1 MGLIVRTAGS
11 RKSKKEIQN
20 DLQNTI
26 GIWESIKEKAVEST
40 APILIH
46 EEGDVIK
53 RALRDIYDNDTKFVH
68 VEGNEGYQK
77 AKLFMKQLMPRNSK
91 MVKKYKG
98 KIPLFHSENIEKDLN
113 KIFEPVVRLK
123 SGGYLVINPT
133 EALVAIDVNSGQST
147 KELNIEKTALNTNL
161 EAAEEVARQIKIRDL
176 SGLIVIDFIDMLNYH
191 NRRIVERKI
200 REKLKTDRA
209 RIQTGR
215 ISNFGLMEMT
225 RQRLRES
232 FIKWETNLSLE
243 SFGLKIIKKIEM
255 LAFSK
260 KTKIAMAYVP
270 DKVAIYLN
278 SELKKELSFF
288 EKKYKFKI
296 NIMADNNLII
306 PEYRIHLLNKN
317 KKIIEKIESVKN
329 LKDLNGKKDNKIKAL
344 PSANEKKKKQVVG
357 RILWV
362 RKKKKEIK
370 LIPLLDC

>member
-1 MGLIVRTAGS
+1 
-11 RKSKKEIQN
+11 
-20 DLQNTI
+20 
-26 GIWESIKEKAVEST
+26 
-40 APILIH
+40 
-46 EEGDVIK
+46 
-53 RALRDIYDNDTKFVH
+53 
-68 VEGNEGYQK
+68 
-77 AKLFMKQLMPRNSK
+77 
-91 MVKKYKG
+91 
-98 KIPLFHSENIEKDLN
+98 
-113 KIFEPVVRLK
+113 
-123 SGGYLVINPT
+123 
-133 EALVAIDVNSGQST
+133 
-147 KELNIEKTALNTNL
+147 
-161 EAAEEVARQIKIRDL
+161 
-176 SGLIVIDFIDMLNYH
+176 MLNYH

-296 NIMADNNLII
+296 NIMALSLIHI
-306 PEYRIHLLNKN
+306 
-317 KKIIEKIESVKN
+317 
-329 LKDLNGKKDNKIKAL
+329 
-344 PSANEKKKKQVVG
+344 
-357 RILWV
+357 
-362 RKKKKEIK
+362 
-370 LIPLLDC
+370 

>member
-1 MGLIVRTAGS
+1 
-11 RKSKKEIQN
+11 
-20 DLQNTI
+20 
-26 GIWESIKEKAVEST
+26 
-40 APILIH
+40 
-46 EEGDVIK
+46 
-53 RALRDIYDNDTKFVH
+53 
-68 VEGNEGYQK
+68 
-77 AKLFMKQLMPRNSK
+77 
-91 MVKKYKG
+91 
-98 KIPLFHSENIEKDLN
+98 
-113 KIFEPVVRLK
+113 
-123 SGGYLVINPT
+123 
-133 EALVAIDVNSGQST
+133 
-147 KELNIEKTALNTNL
+147 
-161 EAAEEVARQIKIRDL
+161 
-176 SGLIVIDFIDMLNYH
+176 MLNYH

-296 NIMADNNLII
+296 NILADNNLII

-344 PSANEKKKKQVVG
+344 ASANEKKKKQVVG

-362 RKKKKEIK
+362 RKKRRKSN
-370 LIPLLDC
+370 